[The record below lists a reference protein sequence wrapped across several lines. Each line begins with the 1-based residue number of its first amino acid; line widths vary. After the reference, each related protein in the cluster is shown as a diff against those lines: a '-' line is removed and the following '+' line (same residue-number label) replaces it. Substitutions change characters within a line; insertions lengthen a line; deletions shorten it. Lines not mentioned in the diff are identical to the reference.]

1 MIGRKNQQDL
11 SLRLSSRHGW
21 VHLRTLI
28 AVRWIGIAGQIGAIA
43 VATLLLGYD
52 LPLQASA
59 ATIGASVLLNV
70 WAIKKVQ
77 RGPTIR
83 DRVAAG
89 YLAFDILQ
97 LALLL
102 YLTGGL
108 LNPFTMLLLAPLTV
122 GAAILRRRLIIAL
135 AVLLVCSASF
145 LAFAPQRLPWSQAPF
160 PPIYLFGIWMAL
172 ILSAL
177 FKALYTYSIATGTA
191 QITAALQ
198 ETQLALSRTQ
208 KLAAVG
214 ALAAAAAHELGTPLS
229 TIAVVAKEL
238 ARDMP
243 QGSEHAEDAAL
254 LLSQVDRCRRILADL
269 AQRPDRSGDISKPF
283 NSVGL
288 QTLLTMI
295 AEPYQKEHI
304 ALRYNNAPENEGT
317 EPQLRPLP
325 ELQHGLANLLQ
336 NAMQFAK
343 SQVELQLAWRPDFLQ
358 IKILDD
364 GPGIPPAIL
373 DRVGE
378 PYISSRTSQ
387 DGHMGLGIF
396 IALNLLE
403 KIGASV
409 EYDNLPQGGT
419 ATIVTW
425 QGAAALGII
434 KV

>member
-43 VATLLLGYD
+43 AATLLLGYD
-52 LPLQASA
+52 LPLRASIATICASA
-59 ATIGASVLLNV
+59 MLNL
-70 WAIKKVQ
+70 WAVKRAQ

-89 YLAFDILQ
+89 YLAFDTLQ
-97 LALLL
+97 LTLLV
-102 YLTGGL
+102 YFTGGL
-108 LNPFTMLLLAPLTV
+108 LNPFAILLLAPLTI
-122 GAAILRRRLIIAL
+122 GAATLRRRLVIGLTI
-135 AVLLVCSASF
+135 LVIGAASI
-145 LAFAPQRLPWSQAPF
+145 LAFAPQTLPWEQASF

-177 FKALYTYSIATGTA
+177 FVALYIYSVATGTA

-198 ETQLALSRTQ
+198 ETQMALSRTQ
-208 KLAAVG
+208 RLAAIG

-229 TIAVVAKEL
+229 TIAVVAREL

-243 QGSEHAEDAAL
+243 EGTEQAEDAAL

-269 AQRPDRSGDISKPF
+269 AQRPDRTSDISKPF

-288 QTLLTMI
+288 QTFLTMI

-304 ALRYNNAPENEGT
+304 AFRLCVAPDNEGD
-317 EPQLRPLP
+317 EPQLHPLP

-336 NAMQFAK
+336 NALQFATAH
-343 SQVELQLAWRPDFLQ
+343 VDAHLTWRPDFLQ
-358 IKILDD
+358 IKIHDD
-364 GPGIPPAIL
+364 GPGMPAAIL
-373 DRVGE
+373 ERVGE
-378 PYISSRTSQ
+378 PYISSRTAQ

-403 KIGASV
+403 KTGAMV

-425 QGAAALGII
+425 HDAAALGII
-434 KV
+434 KA

>member
-43 VATLLLGYD
+43 VATLLLDYD
-52 LPLQASA
+52 LPLRASA
-59 ATIGASVLLNV
+59 ATIAASVLLNL
-70 WAIKKVQ
+70 WAVKRAQ

-89 YLAFDILQ
+89 YLAFDTLQ
-97 LALLL
+97 LTLLV
-102 YLTGGL
+102 YFTGGL
-108 LNPFTMLLLAPLTV
+108 LNPFAMLLLAPLTV
-122 GAAILRRRLIIAL
+122 GAASLRRRLVIGLTI
-135 AVLLVCSASF
+135 LVIGAASI
-145 LAFAPQRLPWSQAPF
+145 LAFAPQTLPWSQTSF

-177 FKALYTYSIATGTA
+177 FVALYIYSVATGTG

-243 QGSEHAEDAAL
+243 QGSEQAEDAAL

-269 AQRPDRSGDISKPF
+269 AQRPDRSGDINKPF

-288 QTLLTMI
+288 QTFLTMI
-295 AEPYQKEHI
+295 AEPYQKAHVAFRLVI
-304 ALRYNNAPENEGT
+304 APDNVGD

-336 NAMQFAK
+336 NAMQFAA
-343 SQVELQLAWRPDFLQ
+343 SHVELHLTWRSDFLQ
-358 IKILDD
+358 IKINDD
-364 GPGIPPAIL
+364 GPGMPPAIL
-373 DRVGE
+373 DRIGE
-378 PYISSRTSQ
+378 PYISSRTAH

-403 KIGASV
+403 KTGATV
-409 EYDNLPQGGT
+409 KYDNLPQGGT

-425 QGAAALGII
+425 QDAAALGII
-434 KV
+434 KA